1 MTGLFI
7 HPAVS
12 DELAVAVK
20 WYRAI
25 DPELAERFLGEVYHG
40 IRKAQETPL
49 HYRII
54 EGPYRRVLC
63 ESFPYRIVFE
73 IMEEMQAV
81 HIVAVSHQMRHP
93 DQWKERFA

>member
-1 MTGLFI
+1 MTGLII

-12 DELAVAVK
+12 EELAEAAN

-25 DPELAERFLGEVYHG
+25 DPDLGARFLAEIYQG
-40 IRKAQETPL
+40 IQKAQETPL

-54 EGPYRRVLC
+54 ENPYRRVLC

-73 IMEEMQAV
+73 IIEGLQAV
-81 HIVAVSHQMRHP
+81 HIVAGTHQMRHP
-93 DQWKERFA
+93 DQWKNRL